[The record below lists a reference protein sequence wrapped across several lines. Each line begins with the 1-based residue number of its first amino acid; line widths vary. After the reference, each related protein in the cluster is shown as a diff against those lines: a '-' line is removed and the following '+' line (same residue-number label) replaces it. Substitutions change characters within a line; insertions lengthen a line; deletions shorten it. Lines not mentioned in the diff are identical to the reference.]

1 MESKLLDLHSDKSCF
16 LIIGN
21 QSQRKIAHKE
31 LETNPIRL
39 YGKPMKEKQK
49 EKYLGD
55 FIHNEGN
62 SASAEAT
69 VTDRYGRILVG
80 ALEIRHIVENSRSQQ
95 VGGIKAGMHLWETSY
110 IPSLL
115 NNCQTWVEI
124 SGDTVEQLE
133 ELQNKFFRSQVFP
146 GLLQNQH

>member
-1 MESKLLDLHSDKSCF
+1 M
-16 LIIGN
+16 
-21 QSQRKIAHKE
+21 AHKE

-95 VGGIKAGMHLWETSY
+95 VGGIKAGMHLWETAY
-110 IPSLL
+110 ITSLI

-133 ELQNKFFRSQVFP
+133 ELQNKFFS
-146 GLLQNQH
+146 